1 VGDSPLLFGGAARLL
16 SVQLLDAGANAAVVV
31 LGALVVNARMLLYS
45 ASLAPHAAAWP
56 ASPTTWASRS
66 RCGPPGR

>member
-1 VGDSPLLFGGAARLL
+1 
-16 SVQLLDAGANAAVVV
+16 
-31 LGALVVNARMLLYS
+31 VNARMLLYS